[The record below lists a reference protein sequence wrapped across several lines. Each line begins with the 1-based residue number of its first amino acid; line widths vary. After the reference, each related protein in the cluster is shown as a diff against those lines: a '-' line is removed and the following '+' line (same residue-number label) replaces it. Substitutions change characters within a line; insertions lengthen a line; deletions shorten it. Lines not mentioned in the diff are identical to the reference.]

1 VLFPTLCGKKDGIDI
16 VNSLYKFR
24 STFEQSIEG
33 IYALEA
39 GRDDISTDADGK
51 HGQYT
56 GVTPSR
62 GNIYINNDGTLSR
75 GVSWVSSTGDESD
88 VTNGGFQTVRDA
100 TYMYVKLYEQSSNV
114 WSRVHNANHI
124 GQAGYIKDDK
134 AIGYVPVYRRITNGL
149 KFSVKD
155 SVIPKE
161 FSWDDYA
168 SRIKDTAN
176 WTKSFN
182 DKIDAIGNT
191 NYCNYVSGGGFSQN
205 LEAKDGDNFVRD
217 C

>member
-1 VLFPTLCGKKDGIDI
+1 MSYG
-16 VNSLYKFR
+16 N
-24 STFEQSIEG
+24 EG
-33 IYALEA
+33 NV
-39 GRDDISTDADGK
+39 TD
-51 HGQYT
+51 
-56 GVTPSR
+56 
-62 GNIYINNDGTLSR
+62 
-75 GVSWVSSTGDESD
+75 
-88 VTNGGFQTVRDA
+88 GGFQTVRDA
-100 TYMYVKLYEQSSNV
+100 TYMYVKLYEQYSYV

-124 GQAGYIKDDK
+124 GQAGYIKGDE
-134 AIGYVPVYRRITNGL
+134 AVGYVPVYRRINNSL
-149 KFSVKD
+149 KFAVKD

-168 SRIKDTAN
+168 SRVKDTAN

-205 LEAKDGDNFVRD
+205 IEAKDGDNFVRD